1 MNNSVD
7 GQKRMYYDAESR
19 LSRTY
24 QALMEM
30 INDPV
35 NPIGSKNIYAMI
47 KLRPERYSQFKY
59 IADELAEKE
68 EREKKEN

>member
-7 GQKRMYYDAESR
+7 EQKTMYCNAVSKTR
-19 LSRTY
+19 KTY
-24 QALMEM
+24 EALMEM

-35 NPIGSKNIYAMI
+35 NPIGSKDIYAMI

>member
-7 GQKRMYYDAESR
+7 EQKTMYYNAVSKTR
-19 LSRTY
+19 KTY
-24 QALMEM
+24 EALMEM